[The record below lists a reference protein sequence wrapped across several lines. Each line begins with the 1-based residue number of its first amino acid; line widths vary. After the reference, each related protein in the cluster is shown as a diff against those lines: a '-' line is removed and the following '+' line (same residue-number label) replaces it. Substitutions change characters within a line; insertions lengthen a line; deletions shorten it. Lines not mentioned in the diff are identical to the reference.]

1 MVCSPTYHV
10 RVIVLA
16 PSIDAARNALGRD
29 AIDQMQHVWVRPL
42 AMRSTEIDRLLDRI
56 FAERHAKLRAADL
69 TPANLAAL
77 RTYGWPDNLAG
88 LRRIADEI
96 LAHATHH
103 GLRPAA
109 RSLGMP
115 TSTLHSHLVGV
126 GLAFPLFAG

>member
-1 MVCSPTYHV
+1 LRRYARRRSRTGSA
-10 RVIVLA
+10 R
-16 PSIDAARNALGRD
+16 SI
-29 AIDQMQHVWVRPL
+29 P
-42 AMRSTEIDRLLDRI
+42 RSALLDRI

-69 TPANLAAL
+69 TPGNLAAL

-103 GLRPAA
+103 GLSPAA

-126 GLAFPLFAG
+126 GRAERRP